1 MNEWNKHTNS
11 LIKKKYFNDRSTTL
25 CMYST
30 LLYYNT
36 QIDINLKFEAYT
48 QIYITCSQ
56 REKSEMHQY
65 VFTYFQPPPTPFKLA
80 DIM

>member
-48 QIYITCSQ
+48 
-56 REKSEMHQY
+56 
-65 VFTYFQPPPTPFKLA
+65 
-80 DIM
+80 